1 MLTRLTEM
9 KKEKWSLQII
19 SHHTNSSD

>member
-9 KKEKWSLQII
+9 KKEKWSLQTTLQ
-19 SHHTNSSD
+19 HTNS